1 MAQLLEGKLCTQQ
14 RFPLCRLRVS
24 TNCRTLTQELFP
36 LSHASVH
43 LSRNIVFKK
52 LGSLT
57 NITLRPRRS
66 VPTVMLNRFILFSSS
81 HSVMGSCPTGR
92 KLQQCCQSWREQEG
106 KTTYQLVSIACQELS
121 NDLLCREPPFH
132 SPTAWL
138 STAKILSCKPYWDA
152 WRMDI
157 SLDERY

>member
-1 MAQLLEGKLCTQQ
+1 MQLLHVSFRTWDWQQ
-14 RFPLCRLRVS
+14 TARP
-24 TNCRTLTQELFP
+24 QHKELFP
-36 LSHASVH
+36 SSQQFTSAEIQS
-43 LSRNIVFKK
+43 SRN
-52 LGSLT
+52 LADWGRTS
-57 NITLRPRRS
+57 TLRPRRS